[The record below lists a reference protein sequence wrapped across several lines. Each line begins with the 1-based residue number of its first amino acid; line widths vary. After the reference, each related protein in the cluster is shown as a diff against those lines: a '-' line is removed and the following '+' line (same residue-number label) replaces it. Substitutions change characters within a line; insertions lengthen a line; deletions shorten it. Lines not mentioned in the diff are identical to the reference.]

1 MSPVTLRT
9 RADERAL
16 HPAAVLG
23 LAYAAGSVPI
33 SNMVARLHGGV
44 DLRVIGT
51 GTVSGTSLYE
61 VSGFR
66 PLAIAGCVE
75 LAKGAVGPAL
85 AGRRRPLLGAA
96 AAATAIV
103 GHNWSPW
110 LKFRG
115 GRGVSLVLGSGL
127 ARAPEITVAAGAG
140 LGGGKLVRHTGAG
153 TLIGLLA
160 VPVLLWRT
168 RRAGGALEGALI
180 VAPVLIKR
188 LLGNDNQLPRSW
200 AALRIRLVADRD
212 MAPTDPAAS

>member
-1 MSPVTLRT
+1 VNLNT
-9 RADERAL
+9 RANERAL
-16 HPAAVLG
+16 RPAAVLG

-33 SNMVARLHGGV
+33 SNLVARLHGGV

-75 LAKGAVGPAL
+75 LAKGAIGPAL

-110 LKFRG
+110 LAFRG

-127 ARAPEITVAAGAG
+127 AGAPEITVVV
-140 LGGGKLVRHTGAG
+140 GGGMGVGKLARHTGVG

-160 VPVLLWRT
+160 APVLLWRT
-168 RRAGGALEGALI
+168 RRGGGGLGGTVI
-180 VAPVLIKR
+180 VLPVLAKR
-188 LLGNDNQLPRSW
+188 LLGNNNQLPRSW
-200 AALRIRLVADRD
+200 VAVCTRLLADRES
-212 MAPTDPAAS
+212 ASAGRVTS